1 MTNQTRLNAVLER
14 QKKGLVIDSLLAA
27 ALVVA
32 IGVAVIALWLGLPS
46 FAPAYA
52 SEPQVTS
59 ATPTAATATM
69 LEQSEDECNVVQQA
83 C

>member
-1 MTNQTRLNAVLER
+1 M
-14 QKKGLVIDSLLAA
+14 IDSLLAA

-32 IGVAVIALWLGLPS
+32 IGVAVVALWLGLPS

-59 ATPTAATATM
+59 AATPAAATATM
-69 LEQSEDECNVVQQA
+69 LEQSEDECNVVQQT